1 MYKPLY
7 KQYDESGLIFKSQIY
22 DLIAYGYFSLVFTT
36 QIKISE
42 IFHSFDNI
50 AIKQWNDQSLDFM
63 VGKKDS
69 TEMSLNTATQIGLEN
84 TKNKIV

>member
-36 QIKISE
+36 QIKMSE

-50 AIKQWNDQSLDFM
+50 AIKQ
-63 VGKKDS
+63 
-69 TEMSLNTATQIGLEN
+69 
-84 TKNKIV
+84 